1 MNQTDHK
8 TSVCCGGLEASLR
21 VPLLAWLGGA
31 ALWLLLG
38 LALGIAAMLSFHKP
52 DMFADVSFL
61 TYGRAQAAA
70 NDLVLYGFVIPS
82 ALVVMLW
89 IFARLSQA
97 PLALPLVSIVAANLW
112 HLGVL
117 VGTAGILIGE
127 STGHPWLEYPRA
139 AAVLLFAAFMLV
151 AVSATATM
159 GFRLNREMYPSHWFL
174 FAALLWFAWAYS
186 TANLFLASG
195 HPPRGVVQ
203 AIIGWW
209 FANNLLFV
217 FLALLGVGIA
227 FYFLPKIAGRPLA
240 SSGYVLFAFLT
251 LVFFGTW
258 AGIPQG
264 APVPAWLPAISAFAA
279 MLSLIPIIAV
289 AVITWRT
296 LRGAKVPCMGG
307 PFCFIKFGVVSFV
320 VSGVLYISGFCPRY
334 TGVLEFTWFNVG
346 VTQWQLLGFAGMILT
361 GAIYEILPRVMGR
374 GVPFPKLAKLN
385 FFLFLGGVLLFV
397 VPLLIGGY
405 LQGVKLNDP
414 AVPFAESSAVA
425 LKFIRVSTT
434 GQLFLLAGA
443 ACLLLNI
450 FVMTIQWKLGLV
462 KTAVGVVKDS
472 LKEGSAYE
480 PLKCGCESEV
490 KS

>member
-1 MNQTDHK
+1 MNLTENK
-8 TSVCCGGLEASLR
+8 SSVCGSGIEASLR
-21 VPLLAWLGGA
+21 IPLLAWLGGA
-31 ALWLLLG
+31 ALWLVLG
-38 LALGIAAMLSFHKP
+38 LALGVVAMLSFHKQ

-61 TYGRAQAAA
+61 TFGRAQAAA

-82 ALVVMLW
+82 ALGVMLW
-89 IFARLSQA
+89 IFSRLSQA
-97 PLALPLVSIVAANLW
+97 PVALPLVSIVAANLW

-127 STGHPWLEYPRA
+127 GTGHPWLEYPRS
-139 AAVLLFAAFMLV
+139 AAVLLFAAFMLM
-151 AVSATATM
+151 AVSAAATM

-174 FAALLWFAWAYS
+174 FAALLWFAWSYS
-186 TANLFLASG
+186 TANLFLVSG

-217 FLALLGVGIA
+217 FLALVGIGIA

-240 SSGYVLFAFLT
+240 GSGYALFAFLT
-251 LVFFGTW
+251 LVFFGAW

-279 MLSLIPIIAV
+279 MLSLIPVIAV
-289 AVITWRT
+289 AIITWKT
-296 LRGAKVPCMGG
+296 VLGAGVACKGG

-320 VSGVLYISGFCPRY
+320 ISGILYISGFCPRY

-346 VTQWQLLGFAGMILT
+346 VTQWQLLGFAGMILC
-361 GAIYEILPRVMGR
+361 GAIYEILPGMMEQKL
-374 GVPFPKLAKLN
+374 PFPKLARLN
-385 FFLFLGGVLLFV
+385 FFLFMGGVLLFV

-414 AVPFAESSAVA
+414 AVPFVEASAVA
-425 LKFIRVSTT
+425 LKFLRISTT
-434 GQLFLLAGA
+434 GQMLLLAGA
-443 ACLLLNI
+443 LCLLLNI

-462 KTAVGVVKDS
+462 KTAVGVVRDS
-472 LKEGSAYE
+472 LKEGSAYQ
-480 PLKCGCESEV
+480 PVGRDSEV